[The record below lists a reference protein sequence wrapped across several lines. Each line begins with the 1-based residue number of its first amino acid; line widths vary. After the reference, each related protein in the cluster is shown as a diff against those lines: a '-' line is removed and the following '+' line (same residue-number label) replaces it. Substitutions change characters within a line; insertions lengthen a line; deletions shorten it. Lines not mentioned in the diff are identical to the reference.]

1 MDDMTQPSLDRIF
14 SDLERAKTWARD
26 WALTYPE
33 HERAVDKFVQTI
45 HQLGCALND
54 GPYDETQ
61 FACTTHFDTT
71 IGPSHDVVSL
81 LSVEYWAMELAE
93 AHPAYLFSLYQ
104 FRDDFH
110 QAFKGLLLHIDPDMR
125 KLLDL

>member
-1 MDDMTQPSLDRIF
+1 MAQPSLDRIF
-14 SDLERAKTWARD
+14 FGLERAKKWAHD

-61 FACTTHFDTT
+61 FACTRHFDTT
-71 IGPSHDVVSL
+71 VGPSHDVVSL
-81 LSVEYWAMELAE
+81 MSAGWWALDLAE
-93 AHPAYLFSLYQ
+93 AHPAYLFPLHQ
-104 FRDDFH
+104 FREDFR